1 MGGAIIKD
9 KLFYFLSA
17 DITRRNFPFV
27 DSQVKVGFLNPAT
40 EQWVGC
46 TRVGRAVLGD

>member
-1 MGGAIIKD
+1 MGGAIIKN
-9 KLFYFLSA
+9 KLFYFLSD

-27 DSQVKVGFLNPAT
+27 DSQVKVGFLNVAT

-46 TRVGRAVLGD
+46 TRDDGAMQCD